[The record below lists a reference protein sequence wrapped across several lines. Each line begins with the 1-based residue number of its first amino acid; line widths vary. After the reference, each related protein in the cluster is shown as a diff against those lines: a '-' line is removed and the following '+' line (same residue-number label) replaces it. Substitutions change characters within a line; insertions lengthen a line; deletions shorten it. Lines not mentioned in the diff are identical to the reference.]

1 MEYEC
6 QNCQKLSKYV
16 ESGVFTFS
24 KVEEWDCYRT
34 YHDDDNLADMFPGF
48 TNHIGPAF
56 WTVTF
61 GIVKMENGDVTPH
74 VWIDCKRNDAEEPC
88 EADIFVTFP
97 NNDKFI
103 FHEISPTYQYQ
114 KTVSFSGSGLHRRV
128 KLNLGA
134 VELYRLFRSNYGFV
148 KEDHRGITVN
158 IKIAVLK
165 PTRDVNELTT
175 KIFGDNDLATMFS
188 KKTTF
193 PHDCVLLVD
202 GKEVYVQKSVLAMH
216 SPKLKKMF
224 DIHDIKTKIQKL
236 EEPKVKKPLNENPVN
251 LGHRVQ
257 YKELIELLAVV
268 YLFRPITVKNVE
280 SVVKLAYRF
289 KMSQVVNQ
297 CEHFLLLHLDDFTG
311 GKKLYMAQK
320 LDLMHLMAECVK
332 KYRCVEDVRS
342 LEDEPQ
348 YNDLSD
354 RTRRL
359 ILDNI
364 ISANKSPD
372 AGESSES
379 SSDNYTFSYDIG
391 GPEAQKFSSSTT
403 YAPDCT
409 LIVEEKRI
417 PVHKKLLALY
427 SEYFKAMF
435 DRDDQSNVHFVE
447 QSMNEIPL
455 IDKKYDEMVELLAF
469 VYPSSRP
476 ISATNIEPILR
487 LSDFFQMQA
496 IKDRCKD
503 FILTPKNG
511 MQDSIKFLLAQQY
524 DFEDAQEK
532 LAESYKDLNDVLG
545 LAQESEFELLNDRTR
560 RLILDSMVGDRDQD
574 DDESSE

>member
-1 MEYEC
+1 MESNC

-16 ESGVFTFS
+16 DSNVFTFS
-24 KVEEWDCYRT
+24 GVNEWQCYMT
-34 YHDDDNLADMFPGF
+34 YRADDNLFDLFPTY

-61 GIVKMENGDVTPH
+61 GFLRMENDEITPH
-74 VWIDCKRNDAEEPC
+74 VWIDCKRNDPEEQC
-88 EADIFVTFP
+88 HTDIFVTFL
-97 NNDKFI
+97 NHDKYI

-114 KTVSFSGSGLHRRV
+114 ETISFSGSPLLTRA
-128 KLNLGA
+128 KLNLGHVA
-134 VELYRLFRSNYGFV
+134 SYRLFRPNYGFV
-148 KEDHRGITVN
+148 QEDGGITVK
-158 IKIAVLK
+158 IKIAVIK
-165 PTRDVNELTT
+165 PVRDVKELTA
-175 KIFGDNDLATMFS
+175 KIFRDVDLENLFS

-193 PHDCVLLVD
+193 PHDCVLLVE
-202 GKEVYVQKSVLAMH
+202 GKEVYVQKCVLAMH
-216 SPKLKKMF
+216 SPKLKKLF
-224 DIHDIKTKIQKL
+224 STHDKL
-236 EEPKVKKPLNENPVN
+236 LQELQLKKSLDQNPIN

-257 YKELIELLAVV
+257 YKDLIQLLAVV

-289 KMSQVVNQ
+289 KMGQVVNQ

-342 LEDEPQ
+342 LQDEPQ
-348 YNDLSD
+348 YNDLND

-372 AGESSES
+372 AGASSDS
-379 SSDNYTFSYDIG
+379 SSDNGDSSDDIG
-391 GPEAQKFSSSTT
+391 GPDAQKFSSSTT

-435 DRDDQSNVHFVE
+435 DRDDQSNVQFVE

-476 ISATNIEPILR
+476 ITATNIEPILR

-496 IKDRCKD
+496 IKERCKD

-511 MQDSIKFLLAQQY
+511 MQDSIKFVLTQQY

-532 LAESYKDLNDVLG
+532 LAQRYQYLDDVLG
-545 LAQESEFELLNDRTR
+545 LAGEPEFELLNDRTR
-560 RLILDSMVGDRDQD
+560 RLILDNMVHDPDQED
-574 DDESSE
+574 SESSE

>member
-1 MEYEC
+1 METDRR
-6 QNCQKLSKYV
+6 LSKYV
-16 ESGVFTFS
+16 DSNVFTFS
-24 KVEEWDCYRT
+24 RVEEWRCNMS
-34 YHDDDNLADMFPGF
+34 YHDDDRIDLMFPTY
-48 TNHIGPAF
+48 TNHIGPAL

-61 GIVKMENGDVTPH
+61 AIGRMENGDISPH
-74 VWIDCKRNDAEEPC
+74 VWIDCKRNDVEEPC
-88 EADIFVTFP
+88 DVDIFNSFFFR
-97 NNDKFI
+97 D
-103 FHEISPTYQYQ
+103 ISPTYQYQ
-114 KTVSFSGSGLHRRV
+114 KTMSFSGHDLLTRA
-128 KLNLGA
+128 KLNLGPVA
-134 VELYRLFRSNYGFV
+134 HFRIFRPNCGFV
-148 KEDHRGITVN
+148 NENGEITVKV
-158 IKIAVLK
+158 KIAVLK
-165 PTRDVNELTT
+165 PTRNVNELTT
-175 KIFGDNDLATMFS
+175 KIFGDIDLATMFS

-193 PHDCVLLVD
+193 PHDFVLLVD

-224 DIHDIKTKIQKL
+224 EIHDIQTQLQKL
-236 EEPKVKKPLNENPVN
+236 KEPKLKKPLNENPVN

-257 YKELIELLAVV
+257 YKEFIQLLAVV
-268 YLFRPITVKNVE
+268 YLCRPIAVKNVE

-289 KMSQVVNQ
+289 KMTQVVNQ
-297 CEHFLLLHLDDFTG
+297 CEHFLLLHLETYWR
-311 GKKLYMAQK
+311 KKALYGSKVGSDALMGAKLKVFFLTTYAQIA
-320 LDLMHLMAECVK
+320 LLLL
-332 KYRCVEDVRS
+332 RRS
-342 LEDEPQ
+342 E
-348 YNDLSD
+348 SGHK

-364 ISANKSPD
+364 ISANKSPV

-379 SSDNYTFSYDIG
+379 SSDNDTSSYDIG

-560 RLILDSMVGDRDQD
+560 SLILDSMVGDRDQD
-574 DDESSE
+574 DNE